1 MIKKHVWFL
10 LVLVELLMQA
20 CSGGQGNVSETKSDT
35 TVTNTSL
42 ETLNQKIGADPNN
55 PDLLHERAKYYLA
68 QKDYPKCYD
77 DMMKVL
83 VQDSSKAAYYMTLS
97 DLYFFTNKTRGSK
110 RALEKAIELDDKNI
124 DALLKLAELHLYVK
138 QNKESIEYINQALRI
153 DQYNAKA
160 YFMKGMNYKD
170 LKDTAK
176 AVSSMQTAIEQ
187 DKKYFHAYM
196 QLGLIFAAKKNPL
209 AEQYYKNAIQVV
221 PNSSEAWYALG
232 KFYQDMEQW
241 EDAINTYN
249 ALAIADAKNKSAR
262 YNLGAIYLLNLKKY
276 PLALEQFS
284 QAIYA
289 DSTYVE
295 AYYGRGVVYKTMG
308 DNKQAKA
315 NFEHC
320 LRLNPDYEP
329 AQTELKQLNKFK

>member
-1 MIKKHVWFL
+1 MKRKSVLLFFSLLCLLIHSCSTDKKTEVD
-10 LVLVELLMQA
+10 EKKA
-20 CSGGQGNVSETKSDT
+20 SASSPASIDD
-35 TVTNTSL
+35 
-42 ETLNQKIGADPNN
+42 LNQQLLDNPNN

-68 QKDYPKCYD
+68 QKDYLKCYD

-83 VQDSSKAAYYMTLS
+83 VQDSSKASYFMTLS
-97 DLYFFTNKTRGSK
+97 DLYFYTNKTRGSK

-124 DALLKLAELHLYVK
+124 EALLKLAELYLYVK
-138 QNKESIEYINQALRI
+138 QNKESIEYINKALRI

-176 AVSSMQTAIEQ
+176 AISSMQTAIEQ
-187 DKKYFHAYM
+187 DSKYFHAYM
-196 QLGLIFAAKKNPL
+196 QLGLIFAEKKNPL

-221 PNSSEAWYALG
+221 PNSPEAWYALG
-232 KFYQDMEQW
+232 KFYQDMKRW

-249 ALAIADAKNKSAR
+249 ALAVADAKNKSAR
-262 YNLGAIYLLNLKKY
+262 YNLGVIYLLDLKKY

-295 AYYGRGVVYKTMG
+295 AYYGRGVVYKTLG
-308 DNKQAKA
+308 DSKQAKT

-329 AQTELKQLNKFK
+329 AQAELKQLNKIK